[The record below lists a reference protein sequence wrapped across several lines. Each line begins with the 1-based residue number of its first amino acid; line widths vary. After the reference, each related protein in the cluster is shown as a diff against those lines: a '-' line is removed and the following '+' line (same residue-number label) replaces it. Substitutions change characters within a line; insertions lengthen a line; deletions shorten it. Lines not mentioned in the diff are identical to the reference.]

1 MSEYGMSKMENNEIM
16 NTNMED
22 IKMRTIKELLD
33 SNVSREEMTVEEER
47 AFVNYWFDLY
57 EETGFL
63 DKFHQ
68 VYNETEK
75 FNGKPFEVLSRCK
88 EGEWDLECLP
98 AWNIK
103 FNNGDTLEAYPE
115 EICTLEQNG

>member
-1 MSEYGMSKMENNEIM
+1 MSEFGMSKMEVNEIM
-16 NTNMED
+16 DTNMED
-22 IKMRTIKELLD
+22 IKMRSVEELIH
-33 SNVSREEMTVEEER
+33 NQVNREDMTEEEER
-47 AFVNYWFDLY
+47 AFVEYWFNKY

-63 DKFHQ
+63 EKFRQ
-68 VYNETEK
+68 VYKETEK

-103 FNNGDTLEAYPE
+103 FENDDTLEAYPE
-115 EICTLEQNG
+115 EICKLEQND

>member
-47 AFVNYWFDLY
+47 AFVNYWFDLHDHLQQMY
-57 EETGFL
+57 PSQ
-63 DKFHQ
+63 HS
-68 VYNETEK
+68 
-75 FNGKPFEVLSRCK
+75 VLK
-88 EGEWDLECLP
+88 CLLRP
-98 AWNIK
+98 N
-103 FNNGDTLEAYPE
+103 LS
-115 EICTLEQNG
+115 LLV